1 MAEIYRQHAGDC
13 TRQDRCGCAYMIIHR
28 GPGSWQESSAFRAK
42 PLVERVERLESP
54 VGRPERLQRG
64 GRR

>member
-1 MAEIYRQHAGDC
+1 
-13 TRQDRCGCAYMIIHR
+13 MIIHR

-42 PLVERVERLESP
+42 PLVERVERLETP
-54 VGRPERLQRG
+54 VGRPERQQRG